1 MRSRRGSFD
10 DAFSPLMAMPSVV
23 DMDDGVRVE
32 KDLLGS
38 KEVPKAAYYG
48 GTAFKYIPLT
58 HLTPIF

>member
-1 MRSRRGSFD
+1 
-10 DAFSPLMAMPSVV
+10 MPSVV

-48 GTAFKYIPLT
+48 RTAFQYIQYL
-58 HLTPIF
+58 

>member
-1 MRSRRGSFD
+1 
-10 DAFSPLMAMPSVV
+10 MPSVV